1 MFGNSQTF
9 KQSRKGQDIWIPL
22 FDQLQANGLLYDGL
36 PVRCEQHPQRKA
48 VLREINHFEKLCPD
62 GGRQQ
67 ACGTK
72 LNCGLHDCPQSVTS
86 YLTIPRCSA
95 ARLLSGLVV
104 EITKLHDHAFSN
116 KIYALAAT
124 KKTKK
129 PNGDGSEI
137 WNSMLRGRLN

>member
-1 MFGNSQTF
+1 MEGVS
-9 KQSRKGQDIWIPL
+9 KPGIILLPL
-22 FDQLQANGLLYDGL
+22 LVIDWQPLIYYS
-36 PVRCEQHPQRKA
+36 
-48 VLREINHFEKLCPD
+48 
-62 GGRQQ
+62 
-67 ACGTK
+67 GTK